1 MRRTLVLCTLL
12 VLAVMIQQGSAAI
25 PEKMNYQGVLLDGTG
40 SPVADGTYVLTFQIY
55 DVDTGGVPLW
65 GEAQVIPVADGVF
78 NVLLGEV
85 TPMFLQFNVPYWLGI
100 SIDGGGEL
108 TPRTE
113 LTTAPYAFR
122 AAYAD
127 VGADIDWVISGGNI
141 YRLTGNAGIGTD
153 APAYALDVADTLR
166 AEGLLFP
173 IGAMDGYVLTS
184 DADGLASWQ
193 AGGSGS
199 GDITGVEAGVALAGG
214 GTSGDVVLDVNIG
227 PGLDAA
233 NDTLGLAASY
243 LDGSAY
249 DAAFVNEGQVDA
261 ITTDM
266 TVPDIVSSVSGVA
279 NDGGDVALVAGTN
292 ITITPDDGANTIT
305 FDVTGGGSGD
315 ITAVNANDG
324 LLGGG
329 DSGDVDLAVAEGAGI
344 TVGPDTL
351 FVNTGT
357 GLEIVTDAVQLTA
370 PYISG
375 QSYDSRFVNEAEPDA
390 VTLDMVLPDMVSSV
404 DGVVND
410 GGDIDLVEGA
420 GITIT
425 PDDGANTITIASTG
439 GGDITGVEAGVGLSG
454 GGTAGDVVVDV
465 NVGPGLAATND
476 TLGLGA
482 SYLDGSAYDAAFVN
496 EGQAGAITA
505 DMTVP
510 DIVSSVDGVVNDGGD
525 IDLVAGTNITIT
537 PDDTGNTITIDA
549 ADTGVG
555 GSGTATYLPRF
566 ADATTLEDSGVYESG
581 GTVTIPSGLLSVS
594 GENGNVIDAYLN
606 ETNSDADG
614 RAAVHAYRDR
624 STYNGGSN
632 YNYGLTN
639 NAITAYNEWGDP
651 FTFGLAAYTEFDLN
665 RTGAVLGANEDASVW
680 ASLAFFDFF
689 GEKYGVY
696 TPNMVWIG
704 GNVGIGTTG
713 APQNKLDVNGT
724 LRANVLRLTNNVTD
738 GYFLQ
743 TDADGVGSWQPI
755 PPDGD
760 WTVSGTDI
768 YSAVAGNVG
777 IGTTTPATALDVS
790 GTVTAT
796 AFVGDGSGLTN
807 LPAGAET
814 DPVFSASEAGLLV
827 AGDKAKLDS
836 ALQSETDPVFS
847 ASEASLLV
855 AGDKAKLDSALQSET
870 DPVFSASEAGLLVAG
885 DKAKL
890 DSALQS
896 ETDPVYAGDPAAGIV
911 AGDITNWNAAFG
923 WGDHSLAGY
932 LTSQYWS
939 QSGSDISYTTGN
951 VGVGTASPG
960 VALDVATTATDG
972 AVVVT
977 ANSFT
982 GGSIASI
989 STTQDLTGNPTVLQ
1003 LVTGGAAADTIYFVE
1018 ALRGTDPVFRV
1029 WGDGNVTADG
1039 AFTGGGADFAEM
1051 FAVRS
1056 GPASVEPGDVM
1067 VIDVSGARQMTK
1079 SSEARSTL
1087 VAGIYSTKPGFVG
1100 SERDWSNPAE
1110 GRDEIPLAVVG
1121 VVPCKVSCE
1130 NGPIQ
1135 PGDLLVTSSIPGHA
1149 MRDGD
1154 PRPGSILGKAL
1165 ESLESGTGVV
1175 KVLVTL
1181 Q

>member
-12 VLAVMIQQGSAAI
+12 ALVVMIQQGSAAI
-25 PEKMNYQGVLLDGTG
+25 PEKMNYQGVLLDGAG

-65 GEAQVIPVADGVF
+65 GEAQVIPVADGIF
-78 NVLLGEV
+78 DVLLGEV

-100 SIDGGGEL
+100 SVDGGDEL

-127 VGADIDWVISGGNI
+127 VGADIDWEISGGDI
-141 YRLTGNAGIGTD
+141 YRLSGNAGIGTD
-153 APAYALDVADTLR
+153 TPTHALDVADTVR
-166 AEGLLFP
+166 VEGFLFP
-173 IGAMDGYVLTS
+173 IGAADGYVLTS

-214 GTSGDVVLDVNIG
+214 GDSGDVVLDVNVGPGLDAANDTLGLAAAYLDGSAYDAAFVNEGQADAVTADMTVPDIVSSVDGVANDGGDVDLIAGTNITITPDDVGNTITFDVAGGGSGDITGVEAGVALAGGGTAGDVVLDVNVG

-249 DAAFVNEGQVDA
+249 DAAFVNEGQADA
-261 ITTDM
+261 VTADM

-279 NDGGDVALVAGTN
+279 NDGGDIALVAGTN
-292 ITITPDDGANTIT
+292 ITITPDDIGDTIT
-305 FDVTGGGSGD
+305 FDVAAGGD

-357 GLEIVTDAVQLTA
+357 GLEIVTDAVQLTG

-390 VTLDMVLPDMVSSV
+390 VTLDMILPDLVSSV

-410 GGDIDLVEGA
+410 GGDIDL
-420 GITIT
+420 I
-425 PDDGANTITIASTG
+425 
-439 GGDITGVEAGVGLSG
+439 
-454 GGTAGDVVVDV
+454 
-465 NVGPGLAATND
+465 
-476 TLGLGA
+476 
-482 SYLDGSAYDAAFVN
+482 
-496 EGQAGAITA
+496 
-505 DMTVP
+505 
-510 DIVSSVDGVVNDGGD
+510 
-525 IDLVAGTNITIT
+525 AGTNITIT
-537 PDDTGNTITIDA
+537 PDDVGNTITIDA
-549 ADTGVG
+549 ADSGVG

-594 GENGNVIDAYLN
+594 GVNGRIIDAYLN
-606 ETNSDADG
+606 ETNSDEDG
-614 RAAVHAYRDR
+614 RAALHAYRDR

-632 YNYGLTN
+632 YNYGQTN

-651 FTFGLAAYTEFDLN
+651 FTFGIAAYTEFDLN

-689 GEKYGVY
+689 GEKYGLY

-704 GNVGIGTTG
+704 GNLGIGTTG

-724 LRANVLRLTNNVTD
+724 LRANVLRLTSGVTD

-743 TDADGVGSWQPI
+743 TDIDGVGTWQPI
-755 PPDGD
+755 PADGD
-760 WTVSGTDI
+760 WTVSGSGM
-768 YSAVAGNVG
+768 YSAVAGSVG
-777 IGTTTPATALDVS
+777 IGTTTPTTKLEVS

-796 AFVGDGSGLTN
+796 AFAGDGSALTN
-807 LPAGAET
+807 LPAGA
-814 DPVFSASEAGLLV
+814 
-827 AGDKAKLDS
+827 
-836 ALQSETDPVFS
+836 ETDPVFS

-870 DPVFSASEAGLLVAG
+870 DPVYS
-885 DKAKL
+885 
-890 DSALQS
+890 
-896 ETDPVYAGDPAAGIV
+896 GDPAAGIV
-911 AGDITNWNAAFG
+911 AGDITNWNDAFG
-923 WGDHSLAGY
+923 WGDHSLGGY

-960 VALDVATTATDG
+960 VALDVATTATGG
-972 AVVVT
+972 AVNVT

-982 GGSIASI
+982 TGTIASI
-989 STTQDLTGNPTVLQ
+989 STTQDVVGNQTVLE
-1003 LVTGGAAADTIYFVE
+1003 LVTGGSAADTLYFVE
-1018 ALRGTDPVFRV
+1018 CARGSDPVFRV

-1067 VIDVSGARQMTK
+1067 VIDVSGTRQMTK
-1079 SSEARSTL
+1079 SSKPRSTL

-1110 GRDEIPLAVVG
+1110 GRDEIPVAVVG

-1154 PRPGSILGKAL
+1154 PRPGTILGKAL

-1175 KVLVTL
+1175 RVLVTV